1 MKLKQDFI
9 TYSANGEALLVPT
22 GAASFSGLVKGNR
35 TLEAVLELLKQDMDE
50 ASIVSAMLE
59 RFDASEE
66 VIKAD
71 VKKALD
77 ELRAIGALDE

>member
-1 MKLKQDFI
+1 MKLKSDYI
-9 TYSANGEALLVPT
+9 TYSANREALLVPT
-22 GAASFSGLVKGNR
+22 GKADFVGLVRGNR
-35 TLEAVLELLKQDMDE
+35 TLGAILDLLKQDTDE
-50 ASIVSAMLE
+50 AAIVAAMRA

>member
-1 MKLKQDFI
+1 MKLRSEFI

-35 TLEAVLELLKQDMDE
+35 TLEAILELLKQDTDE
-50 ASIVSAMLE
+50 AAIVAAMQA

-71 VKKALD
+71 VKKVLD

>member
-1 MKLKQDFI
+1 MKLKSDFI
-9 TYSANGEALLVPT
+9 IHTSNRETILVPVGGT
-22 GAASFSGLVKGNR
+22 EFSGIVKGNR
-35 TLEAVLELLKQDMDE
+35 TLSAILDLLKQDTDE
-50 ASIVSAMLE
+50 AAILSAMRE
-59 RFDASEE
+59 KFDASEE